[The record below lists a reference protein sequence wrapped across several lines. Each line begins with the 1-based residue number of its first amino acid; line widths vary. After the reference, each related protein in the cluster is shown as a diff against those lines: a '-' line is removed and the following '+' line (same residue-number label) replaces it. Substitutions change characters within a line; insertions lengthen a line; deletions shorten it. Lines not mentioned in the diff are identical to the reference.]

1 MDQDSI
7 QRLAKF
13 AHAFAAPIYRSVSIR
28 HSRSKD
34 ILSGEGSFRFGGRWN
49 PPGLRATYGA
59 LTPEVAMAETLAAAR
74 YHGLAAH
81 TVMPRIFVA
90 IHVQLS
96 FVLDLTAANVQA
108 AGRLRS
114 SRFTHV
120 DWRADVDKGRMPATQ
135 AIGSAAAAIG
145 LEAIL
150 VPPAAATKG
159 RNLVVFVD
167 NLVGSSLVE
176 VLSAN
181 DLEL

>member
-1 MDQDSI
+1 
-7 QRLAKF
+7 
-13 AHAFAAPIYRSVSIR
+13 
-28 HSRSKD
+28 
-34 ILSGEGSFRFGGRWN
+34 
-49 PPGLRATYGA
+49 
-59 LTPEVAMAETLAAAR
+59 
-74 YHGLAAH
+74 
-81 TVMPRIFVA
+81 MPRIFVA

-108 AGRLRS
+108 TGRFRS

-120 DWRADVDKGRMPATQ
+120 DWRANVDKGQMPATQ

-150 VPPAAATKG
+150 VPSAAATKG